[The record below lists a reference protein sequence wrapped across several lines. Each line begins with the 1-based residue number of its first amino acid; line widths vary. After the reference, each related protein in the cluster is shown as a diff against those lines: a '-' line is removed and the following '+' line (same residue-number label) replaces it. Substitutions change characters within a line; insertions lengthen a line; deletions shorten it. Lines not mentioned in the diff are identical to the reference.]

1 MKILEFCFCLWSF
14 ARQKSYDGGALV
26 VVPNRRMK
34 QSKRDPLGYSVESFC
49 ATVTML
55 LGKIQIL
62 TKTKWNYRFSPTC
75 LTFFWFGKSF
85 YITKAMKLKL
95 QFFQPLMAL
104 GEAKHSRK
112 KKQRRIILRVVWDF
126 SCKIVFNT

>member
-14 ARQKSYDGGALV
+14 ARQESYDGGALV
-26 VVPNRRMK
+26 VVPDRRMK
-34 QSKRDPLGYSVESFC
+34 QSKRDPLGYSVESYC
-49 ATVTML
+49 ATLTML

-75 LTFFWFGKSF
+75 LTFVWFGKSF

-95 QFFQPLMAL
+95 QFFQLLMAL
-104 GEAKHSRK
+104 GEPKHSRK
-112 KKQRRIILRVVWDF
+112 KKLRIILRVVWDF